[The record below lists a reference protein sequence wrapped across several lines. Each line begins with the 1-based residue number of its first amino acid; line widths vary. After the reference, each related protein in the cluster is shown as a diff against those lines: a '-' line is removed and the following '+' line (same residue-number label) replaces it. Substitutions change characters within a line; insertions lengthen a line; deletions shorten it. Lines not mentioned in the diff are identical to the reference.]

1 MGWIQGIFKIGML
14 LHALETI
21 WTYEDSKLGQNP
33 KILTWW
39 THLHPVDRLFWI
51 PSFGLLVHE
60 RSQIFTA
67 AVNID
72 RTKREF
78 VTNLSL
84 KGSYM
89 TEK

>member
-1 MGWIQGIFKIGML
+1 MPWRPFERTKIVSSAKIPKFSPDGR
-14 LHALETI
+14 TCTQ
-21 WTYEDSKLGQNP
+21 WTGFFEYP
-33 KILTWW
+33 
-39 THLHPVDRLFWI
+39 H
-51 PSFGLLVHE
+51 FGLLVHE

-89 TEK
+89 SEK